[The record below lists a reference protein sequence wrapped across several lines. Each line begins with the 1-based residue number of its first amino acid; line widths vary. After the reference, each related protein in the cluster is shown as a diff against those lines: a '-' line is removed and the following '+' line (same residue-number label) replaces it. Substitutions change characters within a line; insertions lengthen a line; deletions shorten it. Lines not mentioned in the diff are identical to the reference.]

1 MTLTLLILS
10 TLTGTGSVGESPQ
23 ELDMSAWVSMALQNS
38 PAIYSSEAALLS
50 ARACLASDRAF
61 LYPSLSA
68 SAGVSRSW
76 SESPLPGE
84 GAVESETNSYSAGLT
99 LSQEILQ
106 SGGQN
111 WLYEDASE
119 ISLQAA
125 EADHRKTILDVTL
138 EVTNSYYDVLEA
150 IELKRSA
157 INAHERSKSQLQRTE
172 ALYGMGAV
180 TTLEML
186 QIQVQESSDRLAV
199 SRREQALQ
207 SSYADLYNAAGA
219 DPAGPELVINTNAVI
234 EPLPAAS
241 VRDIPMEISDN
252 PALIAAQL
260 RQRASEIRT
269 EAAGRAYW
277 PSLRATAGW
286 NWNDNTLDD
295 LDRMFDSDGYNVG
308 LSLSWT
314 IFDGLLRE
322 SRINSAR
329 ASELGSLASLQS
341 LEDDLGSAVRTL
353 SNSLEID
360 IQYYHDSM
368 LALELAQEQYR
379 LSQMSYEMGAL
390 SLLDLLQA
398 QSDLT
403 SSETNLVSAR
413 TAALKT
419 EASLM
424 VSIGRS
430 PRLGE

>member
-1 MTLTLLILS
+1 MTLTLLLLS
-10 TLTGTGSVGESPQ
+10 TLTGVGTSSDSLQ
-23 ELDMSAWVSMALQNS
+23 ELDLAAWVSMALQNS
-38 PAIYSSEAALLS
+38 PAIHSSEASLLS
-50 ARACLASDRAF
+50 ARASLTGDRAF
-61 LYPSLSA
+61 LYPSLTA
-68 SAGVSRSW
+68 SAGVSRFW

-84 GAVESETNSYSAGLT
+84 GAVESEMNSYSAGLS

-111 WLYEDASE
+111 WLYQDASE
-119 ISLQAA
+119 MAVQAA
-125 EADHRKTILDVTL
+125 EEDHRKTILDVTL
-138 EVTNSYYDVLEA
+138 DVTNSYYDVLEA
-150 IELKRSA
+150 IELKKSA
-157 INAHERSKSQLQRTE
+157 VNAHERSQNQLQRTE

-207 SSYADLYNAAGA
+207 SAYGDLYNAAGA
-219 DPAGPELVINTNAVI
+219 DPAGPELAININAVL

-241 VRDIPMEISDN
+241 LRDIPMDISGN
-252 PALIAAQL
+252 PSLIAAQL

-269 EAAGRAYW
+269 KAAGRAYW
-277 PSLRATAGW
+277 PSLRASAGW
-286 NWNDNTLDD
+286 NWSDDTLDD

-308 LSLSWT
+308 LSLSWN

-329 ASELGSLASLQS
+329 AAELGSLATLQS
-341 LEDDLGSAVRTL
+341 LENDLESAVQTL
-353 SNSLEID
+353 RNSLEID

-368 LALELAQEQYR
+368 LTLELAQEQYR

-419 EASLM
+419 EAALL
-424 VSIGRS
+424 VAVGRS

>member
-1 MTLTLLILS
+1 MILTLLLLT
-10 TLTGTGSVGESPQ
+10 TLTGVDTSGESPQ
-23 ELDMSAWVSMALQNS
+23 ELDLAAWVSMALQNS
-38 PAIYSSEAALLS
+38 PAIHSSEASLLS
-50 ARACLASDRAF
+50 ARASLTGDRAF

-68 SAGVSRSW
+68 SAGMSRSW

-84 GAVESETNSYSAGLT
+84 GSIESEATSYSAGLT

-119 ISLQAA
+119 ISLNAA

-138 EVTNSYYDVLEA
+138 EVTNSYYNVLEA
-150 IELKRSA
+150 MELKRSA
-157 INAHERSKSQLQRTE
+157 INAHERSLSQLQRTE

-180 TTLEML
+180 TTLELL

-207 SSYADLYNAAGA
+207 SAYGDLYNSAGA
-219 DPAGPELVINTNAVI
+219 DPSGTELAINTRAVV
-234 EPLPAAS
+234 EPLS
-241 VRDIPMEISDN
+241 EGSLQDIPMDISEN
-252 PALIAAQL
+252 PAFIAAQL
-260 RQRASEIRT
+260 RQRASAIRT

-286 NWNDNTLDD
+286 NWNDDTLDD

-308 LSLSWT
+308 LSLSWN

-329 ASELGSLASLQS
+329 ASELSSQASLQS
-341 LEDDLGSAVRTL
+341 LENDLKSAVQTL
-353 SNSLEID
+353 RNSLEID
-360 IQYYHDSM
+360 IRYYHDSM

-424 VSIGRS
+424 VAV
-430 PRLGE
+430 